1 LFTRRTCLTVGNG
14 IFGVDWAGIICAKVK
29 EITGQ
34 EIELWERVFS
44 PGFGIV
50 LWTGWFEDLVSLEA
64 RPLGKLSDAGVEL
77 TVGGASMTD
86 AASPSTAHPPGGA
99 GQYVGGAV
107 AETAQGNIERAM
119 TTGVEIG
126 QKAEATTWLSTLFL
140 QMVTG
145 PGGAVGW
152 PTGYEIVTQLERVDG
167 RPELV
172 EAHRSRRITDFSGA
186 P

>member
-1 LFTRRTCLTVGNG
+1 
-14 IFGVDWAGIICAKVK
+14 
-29 EITGQ
+29 
-34 EIELWERVFS
+34 
-44 PGFGIV
+44 
-50 LWTGWFEDLVSLEA
+50 
-64 RPLGKLSDAGVEL
+64 
-77 TVGGASMTD
+77 M
-86 AASPSTAHPPGGA
+86 
-99 GQYVGGAV
+99 

-126 QKAEATTWLSTLFL
+126 QKVEATTWLSTLFL